1 MCTYLKLDKGLKMI
15 FRKKNSDELEPKKK
29 WSLIKK
35 IGVGSL
41 VTFTGLVIIGGF
53 VDSPKDILNQ
63 IKNAKVKSEISTLS
77 EEFKKKAKLK
87 ENDFVSCR
95 SSCAEQTTSIDVT
108 NVKAYATA
116 RPFRGRVSSGS
127 KSHGADMKLS
137 NFSYDKNS
145 KISTLKL
152 GSETKTFDPQL
163 LSVTT
168 FNIAGIFIENH
179 MMNHDVDGVVTG
191 YKIDENKLNQI
202 KQAAIKKEKD
212 EATKMGMSV
221 AQYRSY
227 KGKVKF
233 CKKDWKQCV
242 DNAMLINEYSGM
254 YKVKAGCKV
263 EANSRAKYGKPDWS
277 WVPFGIYYKGKN
289 YVDTG
294 FVEVVDNTVKF
305 QNRFGAMKKSRVSCV
320 YDLKSNRVTALSIR

>member
-1 MCTYLKLDKGLKMI
+1 MI
-15 FRKKNSDELEPKKK
+15 FRKKNNNDLESKKK
-29 WSLIKK
+29 WSLKKK

-41 VTFTGLVIIGGF
+41 IIFAILVIIGNNM
-53 VDSPKDILNQ
+53 DKPKDILNKM
-63 IKNAKVKSEISTLS
+63 KNSADKSEISKLS
-77 EEFKKKAKLK
+77 EEFKKKAELK
-87 ENDFVSCR
+87 DSDFVSCR
-95 SSCAEQTTSIDVT
+95 SSCAEQTTSIDVN

-116 RPFRGRVSSGS
+116 RPFRGKVFSGS

-168 FNIAGIFIENH
+168 FNVAGIFVENH

-191 YKIDENKLNQI
+191 YTIDENKLNQI

-212 EATKMGMSV
+212 EAAKMGMNV

-263 EANSRAKYGKPDWS
+263 EANTRAKYGKPDWS
-277 WVPFGIYYKGKN
+277 WASFGIYYKGKN

-294 FVEVVDNTVKF
+294 LVEVVDNTVKF
-305 QNRFGAMKKSRVSCV
+305 QNGFGAMKKSRVSCV
-320 YDLKSNRVTALSIR
+320 YDLKNNRVTALSIR

>member
-1 MCTYLKLDKGLKMI
+1 MI
-15 FRKKNSDELEPKKK
+15 FKKKNNNDLEPKKK
-29 WSLIKK
+29 WSFKKK

-41 VTFTGLVIIGGF
+41 ITFAILVIIGNNL
-53 VDSPKDILNQ
+53 DKPKDILNKM
-63 IKNAKVKSEISTLS
+63 KNSADKSEISKLS
-77 EEFKKKAKLK
+77 EEFKKKAELK
-87 ENDFVSCR
+87 DSDFVSCR
-95 SSCAEQTTSIDVT
+95 SSCAEQTTSFDVT

-116 RPFRGRVSSGS
+116 RPFRGKVSSGS

-168 FNIAGIFIENH
+168 FNVAGIFIENH

-212 EATKMGMSV
+212 EAAKKGMSV

-233 CKKDWKQCV
+233 CKKDWKQCE

-254 YKVKAGCKV
+254 YKVKAGCQV

-277 WVPFGIYYKGKN
+277 WVPFGTYYKGKN

-294 FVEVVDNTVKF
+294 LVEVVDNTVKF
-305 QNRFGAMKKSRVSCV
+305 QNGFGAMKKSRVSCV

>member
-1 MCTYLKLDKGLKMI
+1 
-15 FRKKNSDELEPKKK
+15 
-29 WSLIKK
+29 
-35 IGVGSL
+35 
-41 VTFTGLVIIGGF
+41 
-53 VDSPKDILNQ
+53 
-63 IKNAKVKSEISTLS
+63 
-77 EEFKKKAKLK
+77 
-87 ENDFVSCR
+87 
-95 SSCAEQTTSIDVT
+95 
-108 NVKAYATA
+108 
-116 RPFRGRVSSGS
+116 
-127 KSHGADMKLS
+127 MKLS

-152 GSETKTFDPQL
+152 GSEIKTFDPQL
-163 LSVTT
+163 LNVTT
-168 FNIAGIFIENH
+168 FNVAGIFIENH

-191 YKIDENKLNQI
+191 YRIDENKLNQI

-212 EATKMGMSV
+212 EAAKMGMSV

-233 CKKDWKQCV
+233 CKKDWKQCE

-254 YKVKAGCKV
+254 YKVKAGCQV

-277 WVPFGIYYKGKN
+277 WVPFGTYYKGKN

-294 FVEVVDNTVKF
+294 LVEVVDNTVKF
-305 QNRFGAMKKSRVSCV
+305 QNGFGAMKKSRVSCV

>member
-1 MCTYLKLDKGLKMI
+1 V
-15 FRKKNSDELEPKKK
+15 
-29 WSLIKK
+29 WSAI
-35 IGVGSL
+35 
-41 VTFTGLVIIGGF
+41 TFAVLVIIGNNL
-53 VDSPKDILNQ
+53 DKPEDILNKM
-63 IKNAKVKSEISTLS
+63 KNSADKSEISKLS
-77 EEFKKKAKLK
+77 EEFKKKAEL
-87 ENDFVSCR
+87 NNSNYVNCR
-95 SSCAEQTTSIDVT
+95 SSCAGETASIDVT
-108 NVKAYATA
+108 DVKTYSGS
-116 RPFRGRVSSGS
+116 RPFRGKVSSLV

-168 FNIAGIFIENH
+168 FNVAGIFIENH

-212 EATKMGMSV
+212 EAAKKGMSV

-227 KGKVKF
+227 KGKIKF
-233 CKKDWKQCV
+233 CKKDWKQCE

-277 WVPFGIYYKGKN
+277 WVPFGTYYKGKN

-294 FVEVVDNTVKF
+294 LVEVVDNTVKF
-305 QNRFGAMKKSRVSCV
+305 QNGFGAMKKSRVSCV